1 MVSFPLARYGVDM
14 TTRHTPGPWTVGQV
28 GQVMAGG
35 HVLADCYSC
44 DDEQADVD
52 ARLMAAAPDLLEALK
67 DIADDYTDRFD
78 LESPSTNPGIKH
90 RVRLAR
96 AAIAKA
102 QGETP

>member
-1 MVSFPLARYGVDM
+1 M
-14 TTRHTPGPWTVGQV
+14 TTKHTPGPWTVGKCGEV
-28 GQVMAGG
+28 VAGG
-35 HVLADCYSC
+35 TTLADVYG
-44 DDEQADVD
+44 DDEQADID

-78 LESPSTNPGIKH
+78 LESPSTNPGIKNY
-90 RVRLAR
+90 VRLAR